1 MKKTIDI
8 RLLPEDHQ
16 DNDKIEFAL
25 SEALG
30 CDKTNL
36 PHYQLVRRS
45 IDARKKPI
53 QYQLRFEIFT
63 EVQPRSD
70 LKNVSIEYSNQKDKS
85 KVVIIGAGPAGYFA
99 ALELIEL
106 GMKPI
111 VIERGKDVRLRR
123 RDLKAILQEGI
134 VNPESNYCYGEG
146 GAGTYSDGKL
156 YTRSNKRGS
165 IEKVLNVFVQHGAS
179 SDILIDAHPHI
190 GTNKLPGIVSN
201 MRESIISNGGEVHFN
216 SKLTD
221 FEIFNGQLVS
231 VIFNNSKS
239 IETDKCILA
248 TGHSARDIYSIF
260 NNKGYLLYAKPF
272 ALGLRIE
279 HPQKTIDQIQYKT
292 KDRGTFLPPSSYS
305 LACQVKE
312 RGVFSFCMC
321 PGGLIVP
328 AATSPGEIVVNGMSP
343 SRRDSPFANSGIV
356 VAIEN
361 EDLSSFS
368 QYGALANMFFQQ
380 KIEQTMFLAG
390 DGSQKAPALR
400 VVDYLKNRI
409 SDTLPTSSY
418 IPGLH
423 SAPLYELLP
432 NFVNSRLKEGLK
444 IFGKRMPLYLSEE
457 AIVVGTESRTSA
469 PVQIPRDN
477 NTLMHPEIYGLYPC
491 GEGGGYA
498 GGIVSAAMDG
508 IRVANQI
515 FKNSTK

>member
-16 DNDKIEFAL
+16 DIDKIELAL

-30 CDKTNL
+30 CEQFNL
-36 PHYQLVRRS
+36 PPYQLIRRS
-45 IDARKKPI
+45 VDARKYPI
-53 QYQLRFEIFT
+53 QYQLRFEIFSLD
-63 EVQPRSD
+63 QSQSD
-70 LKNVSIEYSNQKDKS
+70 LGQFSIKYSNQKDKS

-111 VIERGKDVRLRR
+111 ILERGKDVRARR

-134 VNPESNYCYGEG
+134 VNQESNYCFGEG

-156 YTRSNKRGS
+156 YTRSSKRGS
-165 IEKVLNVFVQHGAS
+165 IEKVLNVFVKHGAS
-179 SDILIDAHPHI
+179 TDILIDAHPHI
-190 GTNKLPGIVSN
+190 GTNKLPGIVTN
-201 MRESIISNGGEVHFN
+201 MRDSIVSNGGEVHFN
-216 SKLTD
+216 AKLTD
-221 FEIFNGQLVS
+221 FVIKNGQLVS
-231 VIFNNSKS
+231 IIYNEKES

-248 TGHSARDIYSIF
+248 TGHSARDIYHIF

-292 KDRGTFLPPSSYS
+292 KERGAYLPPSSYS
-305 LACQVKE
+305 LACQVRQ

-361 EDLSSFS
+361 EDLSSYS
-368 QYGALANMFFQQ
+368 QYGALSNMYFQQ
-380 KIEQTMFLAG
+380 NLEQTMFRAG

-400 VVDYLKNRI
+400 VVDFIKNRI
-409 SDTLPTSSY
+409 SDTLPSSSY
-418 IPGLH
+418 IPGLFA
-423 SAPLYELLP
+423 APLYELLP
-432 NFVNSRLKEGLK
+432 HFISSRLKEGLK
-444 IFGKRMPLYLSEE
+444 IFGKRMPMYLSEE
-457 AIVVGTESRTSA
+457 SILVGTESRTSA
-469 PVQIPRDN
+469 PVQIPRDIH
-477 NTLMHPEIYGLYPC
+477 TLMHPEIIGMYPC
-491 GEGGGYA
+491 GEGAGFA

-515 FKNSTK
+515 FKHSAI